1 MENSTTSKIEVQG
14 KVILKM
20 TSGKKLTLNNI
31 LYVSDIR
38 KIVVPRLLL
47 KKHYFYMVFE
57 LDMIILSKSRLFIG
71 KGYVSDRIFNLM

>member
-38 KIVVPRLLL
+38 KIVVSRLLL

-71 KGYVSDRIFNLM
+71 KGYVSDCIFNLM